1 LCKRAVKNESNTTV
15 GLRYDEKDCK
25 VTGVLS
31 GGPAFLSKKI
41 AKGDTLVSINGTQCK
56 GNEKR
61 IPQLFKGKDNEKT
74 FCTLRVLCAKT
85 AKTEDIELQAKHTKK
100 IQYMSRYFVYYELIF
115 CENAAHAGSSD
126 S

>member
-1 LCKRAVKNESNTTV
+1 M

-41 AKGDTLVSINGTQCK
+41 KKGDTLVSINGSQCK
-56 GNEKR
+56 GNEKS
-61 IPQLFKGKDNEKT
+61 IPQLFKGKDKHNS

-85 AKTEDIELQAKHTKK
+85 AKTEDIKLQAKIIKK
-100 IQYMSRYFVYYELIF
+100 IQSSSRYFVYNELIF
-115 CENAAHAGSSD
+115 CGHAANAGCSD

>member
-1 LCKRAVKNESNTTV
+1 M

-41 AKGDTLVSINGTQCK
+41 KKGDTLVSINGSHCK
-56 GNEKR
+56 GNEKS
-61 IPQLFKGKDNEKT
+61 IPQLFKGKEKENT

-85 AKTEDIELQAKHTKK
+85 ATTEDIKLQANQIKTL
-100 IQYMSRYFVYYELIF
+100 QYTSRYFVDNELIF
-115 CENAAHAGSSD
+115 CGNAANAGCSD